1 MIRMVC
7 ATATS
12 ARLAPL
18 LAAKRRYCVAR
29 YVCLACVAAQA
40 ASTRVARSQ
49 GLPGPMWLL
58 RRLPALSSLLGHTRA
73 QQVRPGRKAA
83 DVRADLGQDGLR
95 YPRPDARNRV

>member
-1 MIRMVC
+1 MIRMEC

-40 ASTRVARSQ
+40 ASTRVALSQ

-73 QQVRPGRKAA
+73 QE
-83 DVRADLGQDGLR
+83 
-95 YPRPDARNRV
+95 ARCDPVGKRLTSVPISARIACATRGP